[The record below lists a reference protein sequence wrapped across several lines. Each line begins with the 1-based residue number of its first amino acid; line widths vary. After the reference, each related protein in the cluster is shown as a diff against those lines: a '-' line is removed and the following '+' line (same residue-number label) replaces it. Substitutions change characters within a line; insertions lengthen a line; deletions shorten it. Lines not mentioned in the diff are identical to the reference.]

1 MKYSLS
7 SSHFTTYE
15 MLAYIVRTITIRTY
29 ESLANLER
37 TTVRTNE
44 ILANLVRNNAMRT
57 YFKDS
62 LI

>member
-15 MLAYIVRTITIRTY
+15 MLANIVRTITIRTY

-37 TTVRTNE
+37 TNAVRTNE
-44 ILANLVRNNAMRT
+44 ILASVKL
-57 YFKDS
+57 
-62 LI
+62 L